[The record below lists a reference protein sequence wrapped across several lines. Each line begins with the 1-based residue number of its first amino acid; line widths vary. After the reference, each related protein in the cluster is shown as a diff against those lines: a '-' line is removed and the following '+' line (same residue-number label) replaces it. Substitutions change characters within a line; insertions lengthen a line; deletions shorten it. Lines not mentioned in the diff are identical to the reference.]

1 MKIDPKEVISS
12 SLYKLGG
19 RHLDFDYRAFS
30 DCPQTKAQKTIT
42 GLKHKAA
49 IQKALEM
56 IEARIQNPPSLDELA
71 SFTGLSR
78 TYFSYVFKEVM
89 GMRLQDYL
97 VQTRLNKA
105 KDLLSDFN
113 LEIKQIARK
122 VGFRDPNHFCRTFK
136 KKVGVS
142 PTDWRL
148 REIKNP
154 PSQES

>member
-1 MKIDPKEVISS
+1 MK
-12 SLYKLGG
+12 SLQVAK
-19 RHLDFDYRAFS
+19 RNLDFDFRGFTFS
-30 DCPQTKAQKTIT
+30 DCPQTKSQKTIT
-42 GLKHKAA
+42 ILKHRMAV
-49 IQKALEM
+49 QKALEM
-56 IEARIQNPPSLDELA
+56 IETRMHDPPTLDELA
-71 SFTGLSR
+71 SLSGLSR
-78 TYFSYVFKEVM
+78 TYFSYVFKEIM

-148 REIKNP
+148 REIKNLH
-154 PSQES
+154 SQES